1 MLNNLSS
8 NTGQNAV
15 NQIEKA
21 RIDDIYDCINNLEER
36 INANCAQ
43 GQCLQEQINAIN
55 DNPTIIKDEGQFDNV
70 YADCLNVTNPIVAPG
85 VDGDFTIAGD
95 LIANDGTFRGDLD
108 VCGCFNIDNLSADT
122 ATICHGNIN
131 VECLSSDCVDAD
143 NLNTNIAT
151 ITSANIC
158 CVNSNC
164 VASDSATFD
173 NVIVNCNLSADTI
186 DGNAASISSVCANG
200 IETVGATI
208 SCGNITEAD
217 LKTYFKNSAQVGNQF
232 IAVPVDALGETADF
246 YRYQIAPNF
255 SGEVNLWNCDFSI
268 NILVNNTNNILIGY
282 RTEDPTKIRS
292 FYKDNQNCKF
302 YIETTSTENIC
313 WSYRSADQKC
323 YNFSENYL
331 IEACTTAGAVYVP
344 NCVYIDIEHSNSK
357 DHYYL
362 LGDNTTQSGL
372 SICGTLAATYLAFEQ
387 AYFPDLTVDNL
398 TVNSSAEF
406 KGGMVVGSESCPAN
420 ICQYGNHEL
429 DNIHV
434 RCCSCLGDTL
444 SPYTTYTLS
453 TYWEDRDYYTYDGI
467 DYTYV
472 GRINEDAWE
481 ANKYYIRHDYQMSC
495 NILCGCNMLI
505 GGATVTCGQLC
516 ADCFHVVDWFQ
527 SDCVTNLCGNTTISG
542 NTYIDGGSDN
552 CSLIIDTCVV
562 ANCDASISGSLDVGG
577 SLEVTCCTN
586 LGSCLAVN
594 DCATFSCDVSI
605 SGDLFVNGTMH
616 IVDEETINA
625 EGDIITLRTNNPTAL
640 TGNQVS
646 GFMVNKYNGTN
657 DLTVAADCTG
667 TLRVGTAAGTTT
679 CYPDICYNDSTRE
692 WTAGG
697 VVVTP
702 VGELTS
708 WCTKEEIDPFTH
720 YTDAIFTQIDI
731 TTMEPIATREEDS
744 NMSHQALTQWNG
756 CCTRI
761 ETINNPTASGQFLCA
776 NVDPDTGISYGWGTA
791 GMPAGVTIPFA
802 GSVAPS
808 GWLLACGQCVS
819 RTTYSNLFAV
829 IGTTYGA
836 GDGENTFQLPDM
848 SNRTIMGANSSVASE
863 TLGKCEA
870 SRNKYE
876 TSNTSCVGNHQHN
889 MLHIHNRGDMEIL
902 GDGLLARTY
911 PFNLSGAF
919 AEEPGYSGNN
929 YFNSGTIP
937 GVKFQASRNWTGN
950 TSWPTVYNHNTGQ
963 WVANCQDTWPAGA
976 HCHSVTIGNSTLT
989 DGVPNNIR
997 MNWII
1002 STGGQ

>member
-95 LIANDGTFRGDLD
+95 LIANDGTFRGDLN

-131 VECLSSDCVDAD
+131 VECLSSDCVNAD

-158 CVNSNC
+158 CVNGDC

-186 DGNAASISSVCANG
+186 DGNTASISSVCANG

-605 SGDLFVNGTMH
+605 SGDLFVDGTMH

-657 DLTVAADCTG
+657 DLTVAADYTG

-692 WTAGG
+692 WAAGG

-776 NVDPDTGISYGWGTA
+776 NVDPVAGISYGWGTA

-848 SNRTIMGANSSVASE
+848 SNRTIMGAGTNGALGCCQDSQNKSHNHGGATGGQSQSHTHPPYGAGNFLVFNNAGVE
-863 TLGKCEA
+863 T
-870 SRNKYE
+870 
-876 TSNTSCVGNHQHN
+876 
-889 MLHIHNRGDMEIL
+889 
-902 GDGLLARTY
+902 
-911 PFNLSGAF
+911 
-919 AEEPGYSGNN
+919 YSGFAAGSMWN
-929 YFNSGTIP
+929 GTGKNQVP
-937 GVKFQASRNWTGN
+937 GT
-950 TSWPTVYNHNTGQ
+950 
-963 WVANCQDTWPAGA
+963 AGA
-976 HCHSVTIGNSTLT
+976 SNDHTHSINSDGGNEAR
-989 DGVPNNIR
+989 PANIR